1 MKKKKRS
8 SAKAAAPTAD
18 DRPSA
23 PASGPASGPTHKRQF
38 LRAPYVTPVSLV
50 LPDGSTVEARSEEI
64 SEEGML
70 VLSPMH
76 FVLGAPL
83 SVRFASPITGEMIA
97 IDASV
102 RWTRDGRGKS
112 AVGLEFVGVPP
123 VLRRVVADFIASLTT
138 SVA

>member
-1 MKKKKRS
+1 V
-8 SAKAAAPTAD
+8 AAPMAD

-23 PASGPASGPTHKRQF
+23 PASGPDHKRQF

-50 LPDGSTVEARSEEI
+50 LPDGSSIEARSEEI

-70 VLSPMH
+70 VLSPLH
-76 FVLGAPL
+76 FDLGVPL
-83 SVRFASPITGEMIA
+83 GVRFASPMTGEMIA

>member
-1 MKKKKRS
+1 V
-8 SAKAAAPTAD
+8 
-18 DRPSA
+18 
-23 PASGPASGPTHKRQF
+23 SGPTQKRQF
-38 LRAPYVTPVSLV
+38 LRAPYVTPVSLL
-50 LPDGSTVEARSEEI
+50 LPDGAAVEARSEEI

-70 VLSPMH
+70 VVSPMH
-76 FVLGAPL
+76 FTLGAPL
-83 SVRFASPITGEMIA
+83 AVRFASPLTGEMIA

-112 AVGLEFVGVPP
+112 AVGLEFVTVPP